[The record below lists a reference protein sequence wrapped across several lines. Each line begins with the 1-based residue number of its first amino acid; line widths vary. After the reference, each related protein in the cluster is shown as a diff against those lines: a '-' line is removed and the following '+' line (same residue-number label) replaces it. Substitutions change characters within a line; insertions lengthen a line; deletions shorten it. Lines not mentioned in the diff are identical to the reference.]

1 MKNNVDMEKDIQ
13 MTVSPVCAKDGK
25 KYAFVSFTEGER
37 TAEGRIPD
45 CVIVSNKG
53 FDKGEVKLLEE
64 YMKRE
69 LPNLKKMAS
78 GIRLLDAIM
87 K

>member
-1 MKNNVDMEKDIQ
+1 MKDNMDMEKAVQ

-37 TAEGRIPD
+37 TAEGKIPD

-53 FDKGEVKLLEE
+53 FEKGEVKMLEE
-64 YMKRE
+64 YMRRE
-69 LPNLKKMAS
+69 LPQLKKMAS